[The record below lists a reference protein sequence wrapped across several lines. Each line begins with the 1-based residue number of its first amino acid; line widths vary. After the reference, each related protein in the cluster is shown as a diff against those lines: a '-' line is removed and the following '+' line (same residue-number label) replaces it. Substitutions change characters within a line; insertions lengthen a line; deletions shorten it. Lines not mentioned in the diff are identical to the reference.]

1 MGPLKCKKTFLLVS
15 RLISAWKDKFFSL
28 EPLDEFFL
36 KKYARRAIAKFRR
49 NATEEDL
56 KTGEGLRFKEF
67 LQIVVFDSKEG
78 R

>member
-1 MGPLKCKKTFLLVS
+1 MIS

-28 EPLDEFFL
+28 EPLDEVFL

-49 NATEEDL
+49 NAKEEDL
-56 KTGEGLRFKEF
+56 KTGEGLRFEEF
-67 LQIVVFDSKEG
+67 LQIVVVDGKEG